1 MKELRER
8 REELQ
13 GQLNICESQ
22 SRVLS
27 KYSDSMTSKDA
38 PIDLLQGFLD
48 MYATRQLD
56 LDKSRSKLKKQIAEI
71 EKEYKAEDDR
81 LKEKERNISKRG
93 ASVIIVVFAPAS
105 GEAELMLTYIVSGA
119 RWTPQYDLRAF
130 ITEGK
135 GSSSVVKLNYRASIV
150 QSTGE
155 DWKDVSLTL
164 STASPLQGTA
174 VPSLAPYWIA
184 EKEIPKPTSVPLFGQ
199 PSGLMPRG
207 RAMKRAS
214 AAGGFGNSAE
224 LDMLSS
230 SIAPPPAPLAPMPAA
245 LFRQAVASDSAVS
258 ATFAIPGQS
267 TIPSEGD
274 AAASQSHKVSIT
286 EATFEN
292 VDLQWVT
299 VPKQADNVFLQCKV
313 KNTSNYILL
322 AGEAS
327 VFFNDDFVSKT
338 VIPVSILNTL

>member
-1 MKELRER
+1 MVAVRRRFLIGGRQFLRYIILNSWLRPR
-8 REELQ
+8 R
-13 GQLNICESQ
+13 
-22 SRVLS
+22 
-27 KYSDSMTSKDA
+27 
-38 PIDLLQGFLD
+38 
-48 MYATRQLD
+48 
-56 LDKSRSKLKKQIAEI
+56 
-71 EKEYKAEDDR
+71 
-81 LKEKERNISKRG
+81 
-93 ASVIIVVFAPAS
+93 FAVP
-105 GEAELMLTYIVSGA
+105 AELYHMLTYIVSGA

-155 DWKDVSLTL
+155 DWNDVSLTL

-184 EKEIPKPTSVPLFGQ
+184 EKEIPKPTAAPLFGQ
-199 PSGLMPRG
+199 GSGLIPRG
-207 RAMKRAS
+207 RAMKRSS
-214 AAGGFGNSAE
+214 AAGGFGNSSE

-230 SIAPPPAPLAPMPAA
+230 SIAPPPAPLVPMPAA

-274 AAASQSHKVSIT
+274 AAASQSHKVSIM

-299 VPKQADNVFLQCKV
+299 VPKQAGCDQQPLCII
-313 KNTSNYILL
+313 SR
-322 AGEAS
+322 S
-327 VFFNDDFVSKT
+327 FVR
-338 VIPVSILNTL
+338 NW